1 MPHVDG
7 YLKLGQDYDC
17 SDIHLAV
24 NSRPT
29 WRRFG
34 QLLPIWEEAPNL
46 TPQDTEVLARGFLED
61 PEWNRLQQRGDV
73 DFAYANDFGRYRAS
87 VVKQRLGYDICF
99 RIINTRV
106 RTMEEIGLPTEYV
119 VPLTRYTNGLILVTG
134 SVGSGKSTTLASI
147 VDFINQDRH
156 DHIITLED
164 PIEYLIPSKNCHV
177 NQREVHKHTE
187 SFARALRGALRED
200 PDVIMVG
207 EMRDL
212 ETISLALTAAETGH
226 LVLGTLHTGSA
237 ARTVD
242 RVLDVFP
249 VEQRDQIRIMVSE
262 SLRGIISQQ
271 LVPRADGNGRALAIE
286 MLVNTPAI
294 ANCIRE
300 GKTFMIPGCIQTGKA
315 QGIRNEKQY
324 CDAKDKE
331 EIEGLAD
338 IIEADGMVLQ
348 DLLVKKL
355 DADEYKIIAGHKRH
369 AACKLLVEERGKKE
383 FEFLPCFEQNISDI
397 QAEFQIYSSNCH
409 HEETPYEIM
418 HKLERMQYLINNYP
432 EEFPEIQGGRMVDR
446 LAKKYNL
453 SKSTVG
459 EYLTISKNLGDT
471 AMDEFQ
477 KGEIDKSAAV
487 TLASMPEEDQNQAL
501 SQGRKTDKELK
512 AYKKEVLEPTSNEI
526 LTAYDELDIREI
538 DCPDRKETCK
548 KLIERYG
555 KSHLGQTSDTIN
567 ISCTPKTI
575 TINGKEITWNRFVK
589 LIEKVI
595 PAYQVEV
602 QAKKEKKK
610 LYFEKREL
618 QVSYETYDR
627 LLSGQQRCILVKDD
641 TYQEAELVDIY
652 AIASD
657 GSETESIE
665 FTITYINK
673 QDSGIEKGYS
683 ILNLEMIPIFC

>member
-1 MPHVDG
+1 MAKISNVFSKEEVKKSVHPKRITKWIH
-7 YLKLGQDYDC
+7 YTKL
-17 SDIHLAV
+17 V
-24 NSRPT
+24 R
-29 WRRFG
+29 
-34 QLLPIWEEAPNL
+34 
-46 TPQDTEVLARGFLED
+46 
-61 PEWNRLQQRGDV
+61 
-73 DFAYANDFGRYRAS
+73 ND
-87 VVKQRLGYDICF
+87 
-99 RIINTRV
+99 
-106 RTMEEIGLPTEYV
+106 
-119 VPLTRYTNGLILVTG
+119 
-134 SVGSGKSTTLASI
+134 
-147 VDFINQDRH
+147 
-156 DHIITLED
+156 
-164 PIEYLIPSKNCHV
+164 
-177 NQREVHKHTE
+177 
-187 SFARALRGALRED
+187 
-200 PDVIMVG
+200 
-207 EMRDL
+207 
-212 ETISLALTAAETGH
+212 
-226 LVLGTLHTGSA
+226 
-237 ARTVD
+237 
-242 RVLDVFP
+242 
-249 VEQRDQIRIMVSE
+249 
-262 SLRGIISQQ
+262 
-271 LVPRADGNGRALAIE
+271 
-286 MLVNTPAI
+286 
-294 ANCIRE
+294 
-300 GKTFMIPGCIQTGKA
+300 
-315 QGIRNEKQY
+315 KQY

-487 TLASMPEEDQNQAL
+487 TLASMPEEDQDQAL

-627 LLSGQQRCILVKDD
+627 LISGQQRCILVKDD

-652 AIASD
+652 AIGSD
-657 GSETESIE
+657 GSETEAIE

>member
-1 MPHVDG
+1 MSGEGG
-7 YLKLGQDYDC
+7 YLKMDSKKIKDVLRHHSELTQQ
-17 SDIHLAV
+17 IHKQVLEIREKLDEVQQQTIEMASYPKIDLSQEGGGRGTHKDLADVYLRYQKLV
-24 NSRPT
+24 NEQEE
-29 WRRFG
+29 
-34 QLLPIWEEAPNL
+34 QL
-46 TPQDTEVLARGFLED
+46 
-61 PEWNRLQQRGDV
+61 
-73 DFAYANDFGRYRAS
+73 
-87 VVKQRLGYDICF
+87 
-99 RIINTRV
+99 
-106 RTMEEIGLPTEYV
+106 
-119 VPLTRYTNGLILVTG
+119 
-134 SVGSGKSTTLASI
+134 
-147 VDFINQDRH
+147 
-156 DHIITLED
+156 
-164 PIEYLIPSKNCHV
+164 
-177 NQREVHKHTE
+177 
-187 SFARALRGALRED
+187 
-200 PDVIMVG
+200 
-207 EMRDL
+207 
-212 ETISLALTAAETGH
+212 AAEMH
-226 LVLGTLHTGSA
+226 VLTIHAEGIHRLYLCFQTLIGEEHDII
-237 ARTVD
+237 D
-242 RVLDVFP
+242 RLYVKGELYKS
-249 VEQRDQIRIMVSE
+249 VEQDMGLNHRIF
-262 SLRGIISQQ
+262 
-271 LVPRADGNGRALAIE
+271 
-286 MLVNTPAI
+286 
-294 ANCIRE
+294 E
-300 GKTFMIPGCIQTGKA
+300 GKRKQAIRDIQK
-315 QGIRNEKQY
+315 
-324 CDAKDKE
+324 
-331 EIEGLAD
+331 LAD

-487 TLASMPEEDQNQAL
+487 TLASMPEENQNQAL

-526 LTAYDELDIREI
+526 RTAYDELDIREI

-627 LLSGQQRCILVKDD
+627 LISGQQRCILVKDD

-652 AIASD
+652 AIGSD
-657 GSETESIE
+657 GSETEPIE

>member
-1 MPHVDG
+1 MAKISNVFSKEEVKKSVHPKRITKWIH
-7 YLKLGQDYDC
+7 YTKL
-17 SDIHLAV
+17 V
-24 NSRPT
+24 R
-29 WRRFG
+29 
-34 QLLPIWEEAPNL
+34 
-46 TPQDTEVLARGFLED
+46 
-61 PEWNRLQQRGDV
+61 
-73 DFAYANDFGRYRAS
+73 ND
-87 VVKQRLGYDICF
+87 
-99 RIINTRV
+99 
-106 RTMEEIGLPTEYV
+106 
-119 VPLTRYTNGLILVTG
+119 
-134 SVGSGKSTTLASI
+134 
-147 VDFINQDRH
+147 
-156 DHIITLED
+156 
-164 PIEYLIPSKNCHV
+164 
-177 NQREVHKHTE
+177 
-187 SFARALRGALRED
+187 
-200 PDVIMVG
+200 
-207 EMRDL
+207 
-212 ETISLALTAAETGH
+212 
-226 LVLGTLHTGSA
+226 
-237 ARTVD
+237 
-242 RVLDVFP
+242 
-249 VEQRDQIRIMVSE
+249 
-262 SLRGIISQQ
+262 
-271 LVPRADGNGRALAIE
+271 
-286 MLVNTPAI
+286 
-294 ANCIRE
+294 
-300 GKTFMIPGCIQTGKA
+300 
-315 QGIRNEKQY
+315 KQY

-487 TLASMPEEDQNQAL
+487 TLASMPEEDQDQAL

-627 LLSGQQRCILVKDD
+627 LLSGQRLMFSIYNPK
-641 TYQEAELVDIY
+641 TYTRAKQDLQTYESQLEDAKIEVMKEFPKEADLKEKTDRLSELNALLNMDQSNHEIVAEEQIEEQ
-652 AIASD
+652 
-657 GSETESIE
+657 ETEE
-665 FTITYINK
+665 VTNK
-673 QDSGIEKGYS
+673 TQRNEVVPKFGTR
-683 ILNLEMIPIFC
+683 